1 MLALYLLTIGSYLIS
16 LQHSCYKQEEEQA
29 KPSLRQLEA
38 ELDEENRRLDLHIR
52 HLFEVRS
59 NPPERIPLEHRVTP
73 EIEARFLILE
83 EEVRN
88 AQV

>member
-1 MLALYLLTIGSYLIS
+1 MLALYFMAIGSYLIS

-29 KPSLRQLEA
+29 KPSLSQLEA
-38 ELDEENRRLDLHIR
+38 ALDEENRRLDLHIG

-59 NPPERIPLEHRVTP
+59 NPPERIPLKHRVTP
-73 EIEARFLILE
+73 EIEARFLLLE

-88 AQV
+88 VQG